1 MTELHINS
9 EEFDKTL
16 SRFREDIEKGVYPPN
31 ERLHPLYEL
40 ATSYRVSRTTMEA
53 VIEQLVE
60 ENMVTRRLGN
70 GVFVNPKPMHS
81 SGIEELGSVSD
92 MIRSAGKEPGTQ
104 FVAAEVVK
112 PSASDLTNFNS
123 LDVQTLA
130 RVERVRTADGEP
142 VVYCIDKVDQALV
155 PIGSIHS
162 EGSIFK
168 LIENYTG
175 KRIHYAKT
183 YIEPIGFHETISA
196 VLNCRPDQSLLL
208 LRQMHYTEDHEPILY
223 SANYFKSDAFQ
234 FHVLRQR
241 SDNL

>member
-1 MTELHINS
+1 MTEEHINS

-16 SRFREDIEKGVYPPN
+16 SRFRKDIERDVYPPN
-31 ERLHPLYEL
+31 EKLHPLYEL
-40 ATSYRVSRTTMEA
+40 ASTYHASRTTMEA

-70 GVFVNPKPMHS
+70 GVFVNPKPIYS
-81 SGIEELGSVSD
+81 SGIEELGSVSE
-92 MIRSAGKEPGTQ
+92 MIRSAGKVPGTQ

-112 PSASDLTNFNS
+112 PSVSDLTNFNS
-123 LDVQTLA
+123 LDVQALA
-130 RVERVRTADGEP
+130 RIERVRTADGEP

-155 PIGSIHS
+155 PIGSLHS
-162 EGSIFK
+162 EGSIFE
-168 LIENYTG
+168 LIENYIG

-196 VLNCRPDQSLLL
+196 ILNCRPDQSLLL
-208 LRQMHYTEDHEPILY
+208 LRQMHYTKDHEPILH

-234 FHVLRQR
+234 FHVLRKR
-241 SDNL
+241 SNDV